1 MNRPLPDPRNN
12 SMLLYCTICGM
23 VCDHIIRDHIV
34 HSHKEYFRAL
44 PGRGEGTS
52 FKKENYIIWKF
63 RANLNNS
70 EMLPESVFSSQT
82 LEKKNFRSD
91 FCPRKK

>member
-34 HSHKEYFRAL
+34 HSHKEYFRACRGG
-44 PGRGEGTS
+44 GRGPLL
-52 FKKENYIIWKF
+52 KKKIT
-63 RANLNNS
+63 LSGNS
-70 EMLPESVFSSQT
+70 ELISTTQKCYQRAFSSQT
-82 LEKKNFRSD
+82 LEKNILGLISA
-91 FCPRKK
+91 